1 VLPAKIR
8 QIKPT
13 LDTPWHID
21 YKWWE
26 KEGRDLRVYLRSH
39 LCPEHQAI
47 FQSHLNLQQMDWV
60 DPDTGEV
67 RRVDGFQ
74 HTLRTHCSQQ
84 PDYITSY
91 TPLVDAIF
99 RIFLANGN
107 TPLSARELAD
117 RLGRNPETIL
127 QTLAGARIYKGLRPV
142 EESRS

>member
-1 VLPAKIR
+1 MLPAKIR

-47 FQSHLNLQQMDWV
+47 FQSHLNLQEMDWV

-117 RLGRNPETIL
+117 RLGRNPESIL

>member
-1 VLPAKIR
+1 MLPVKIR

-39 LCPEHQAI
+39 LCLEHQAI
-47 FQSHLNLQQMDWV
+47 FQSHLGPQEMDWV

-67 RRVDGFQ
+67 RRVDGLQ
-74 HTLRTHCSQQ
+74 HTLRKHCSQQ
-84 PDYITSY
+84 PDYLTSR
-91 TPLVDAIF
+91 TPLVDAVF

-117 RLGRNPETIL
+117 RLGRNPDTIL
-127 QTLAGARIYKGLRPV
+127 QTLSGMRVYKGLRPV
-142 EESRS
+142 DESAD

>member
-1 VLPAKIR
+1 MFPAKIR

-47 FQSHLNLQQMDWV
+47 FQSHLNLQEMDWV

-84 PDYITSY
+84 PDYITSH

-107 TPLSARELAD
+107 MPLSARELAD

-127 QTLAGARIYKGLRPV
+127 QTLSGARIYKGLRPV
-142 EESRS
+142 EGSGN

>member
-1 VLPAKIR
+1 MLPAKIR

-74 HTLRTHCSQQ
+74 HILRTHCSQQ

-107 TPLSARELAD
+107 TPLNARELAD
-117 RLGRNPETIL
+117 RLGRNPDTIL
-127 QTLAGARIYKGLRPV
+127 QTLSGARIYKGLRPV

>member
-127 QTLAGARIYKGLRPV
+127 QALAGARIYKGLRPV